1 MLKKLIF
8 NNSIRLVENDN
19 IRTRNS
25 SFLNLTS
32 RIYFWIVCDGV
43 NVLPKSKNLIETLIP
58 YVHFK

>member
-8 NNSIRLVENDN
+8 NNSIRLVENN
-19 IRTRNS
+19 NTRTRNS

-32 RIYFWIVCDGV
+32 RIYFWIVYDGV